1 MAWIEGEKVGSYI
14 LGEQIGQ
21 GGMAT
26 VYKGYHAQLDREVA
40 IKVMHQNFLDDETF
54 VARFKREAQI
64 VAKLSHPHIVP
75 VYDFDEHQGQPYLVM
90 KYVEGFTLKKQLIKK
105 PLTLDDILDVMSAVG
120 SALAYAHREGV
131 LHRDIKPSNIV
142 IDKEG
147 NPYLTDFGLAR
158 LAASGESTM
167 SADMLLGT
175 PHYISPEQ
183 AKGMKNL
190 DGRAD
195 IYSLGVVLYELL
207 VGHVPYT
214 GDTPYSIIHDHIY
227 TPLPMPSQINPDIP
241 LAVEMVLYKA
251 MEKNPDDRYAT
262 ADAMIRDLRD
272 AVEEASFTELDPNR
286 ASIAAVSLAKAR
298 EEMEQQLAQSA
309 PPSAVMSP
317 LPTPTPNLRSAT
329 LYSEK
334 PKRWYQEERVWPV
347 GGCASLLLIAFMS
360 IRVLLGMSNNILEL
374 AALSDSGSGI
384 VINHDIPLHIPNEY
398 QQFGVELNIDPYT
411 YLSIP
416 YVASDALPD
425 NTDSPFAYLLQA
437 RSLYENGQ
445 ITEAR
450 QMLLEGSGTTPELSL
465 YFGSVARLA
474 FDANDRDGAIFFALA
489 TLEVAHVEDLE
500 YFAEVRPTLGAFLYE
515 TLPSVEIVNLSRMIA
530 DMNLSNYVKRETIQ
544 SFANSDSLSFALI
557 RNYVANENSRLAA
570 RRLETVPEDNMLR
583 PEIDLLRGE
592 LARLQGDSDAAR
604 GYWQGII
611 EMEDVPQW
619 VIDRAEV
626 LLNQNN

>member
-1 MAWIEGEKVGSYI
+1 MAWTEGEKLGSYI
-14 LGEQIGQ
+14 LGKQIGQ

-64 VAKLSHPHIVP
+64 VAKLTHPHIVP
-75 VYDFDEHQGQPYLVM
+75 VFDFDEHEGQPYLVM
-90 KYVEGFTLKKQLIKK
+90 KYVEGFTLKKQIIKK
-105 PLTLDDILDVMSAVG
+105 PPNLEGILAVMAAVG
-120 SALAYAHREGV
+120 GALSYAHKEGV

-183 AKGMKNL
+183 ARGVKNL

-241 LAVEMVLYKA
+241 LSVEMVLYKA
-251 MEKNPDDRYAT
+251 MEKNPEDRYVT
-262 ADAMIRDLRD
+262 ADAMIQDLRD
-272 AVEEASFTELDPNR
+272 AIEESNITELDPNR
-286 ASIAAVSLAKAR
+286 ASIAATSLAKVR
-298 EEMEQQLAQSA
+298 EEYEQQLAQL
-309 PPSAVMSP
+309 PPTTGIASP
-317 LPTPTPNLRSAT
+317 LSTPTSGTMRTAT

-347 GGCASLLLIAFMS
+347 GGCASLLLIVFISMG
-360 IRVLLGMSNNILEL
+360 VLLNMSNNLLEL
-374 AALSDSGSGI
+374 TALSDRND
-384 VINHDIPLHIPNEY
+384 VNVEINTGRQISIPDEY
-398 QQFGVELNIDPYT
+398 QQLGVGIIQAPYPHVH
-411 YLSIP
+411 IP
-416 YVASDALPD
+416 YVPINELPEDMD
-425 NTDSPFAYLLQA
+425 NPFNYLLRA
-437 RSLYENGQ
+437 RSLYEDEN
-445 ITEAR
+445 ISDAR
-450 QMLLEGSGTTPELSL
+450 QILLEGSASTPEQAL
-465 YFGSVARLA
+465 YFGNAARLA
-474 FDANDRDGAIFFALA
+474 FDVDDTQGTIFFALI
-489 TLEVAHVEDLE
+489 TLELARVEDAE
-500 YFAEVRPTLGAFLYE
+500 FFAEVRPTLGEFLYIAA
-515 TLPSVEIVNLSRMIA
+515 PSVQITALTDTVS
-530 DMNLSNYVKRETIQ
+530 DMNISSYIDPESIRDFV
-544 SFANSDSLSFALI
+544 NSDSVSFATTRNLI
-557 RNYVANENSRLAA
+557 ANENSRLAK
-570 RRLETVPEDNMLR
+570 RRLDSISEENNLV

-592 LARLQGDSDAAR
+592 LAFLQGDSGAAQ
-604 GYWQGII
+604 GYWQGIL
-611 EMEDVPQW
+611 EMENVPQW
-619 VIDRAEV
+619 IIERAEE
-626 LLNQNN
+626 LLN